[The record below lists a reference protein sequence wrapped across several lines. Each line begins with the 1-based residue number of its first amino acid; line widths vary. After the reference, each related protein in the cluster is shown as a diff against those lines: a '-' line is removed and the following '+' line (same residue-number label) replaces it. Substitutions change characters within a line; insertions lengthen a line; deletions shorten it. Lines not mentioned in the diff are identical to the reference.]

1 MNLIRRTGGL
11 VVIAL
16 SVACKSDRILLPPD
30 GLKYSVAQTQC
41 GPADGPA
48 VAILLSGNPM
58 DGPSPRAP
66 YVRVYIAE
74 ASDQLGG
81 RARFVAGP
89 NAEAGAWFNST
100 DTNYELATGGIVVAS
115 YSSADNA
122 IVGSVD
128 LTFANAGHFVGGF
141 HAPLFPMNGLC
152 A

>member
-1 MNLIRRTGGL
+1 MNLIRVTGGL
-11 VVIAL
+11 LVIVL
-16 SVACKSDRILLPPD
+16 SGCGSDNVLLPPD
-30 GLKYSVAQTQC
+30 GLKYAVAQTQC

-48 VAILLSGNPM
+48 VAILLSGNPTN
-58 DGPSPRAP
+58 GPSAQAP
-66 YVRVYIAE
+66 FVRIYIAE
-74 ASDQLGG
+74 ATDQLGG
-81 RARFVAGP
+81 RPRFVAGA

-100 DTNYELATGGIVVAS
+100 DSNYEIATGGVVVAT
-115 YSSADNA
+115 YSSPDNA